1 MGIRSRILVGLAKAG
16 FDQRFILARATRI
29 WPMGWLINRL
39 LFEDDRMIYL
49 PKDSAVGGT
58 PGRTVSVA
66 TDIPLEWTNTV
77 LPSQVLDH
85 FIRASKHHFI
95 MNTCLCRDAND
106 CKDYPKDLGCLF
118 IGKGALRIDKR
129 FGRLVTQDE
138 ALAHVRRCREKG
150 LVHLIGRNKIDA
162 VVFDTGRKEDL
173 MSICSCCPCCCL
185 WRMLP
190 DLSKKIA
197 DGVTKMPGVAVSVTD
212 SCIGCGECVESRL
225 CFVGALS
232 LADGRARID
241 QTICR
246 GCGRCVESCPNGAVE
261 LRIEDKAFLRKAV
274 ETIEPLVDIRA
285 E

>member
-16 FDQRFILARATRI
+16 FDQRFALARATKI
-29 WPMGWLINRL
+29 WPMGWLVNRL

-49 PKDSAVGGT
+49 PKDSAVGDAAE
-58 PGRTVSVA
+58 RTISVV

-95 MNTCLCRDAND
+95 MDTCLCRVASD

-118 IGKGALRIDKR
+118 IGKGALKIDKR

-138 ALAHVRRCREKG
+138 ALAHVRKCREKG

-190 DLSKKIA
+190 DLSKEIA
-197 DGVTKMPGVAVSVTD
+197 DGITKMPGVAVAVTD
-212 SCIGCGECVESRL
+212 SCTGCGECVEEEV

-232 LADGRARID
+232 LADGRAQID
-241 QTICR
+241 QARCR
-246 GCGRCVESCPNGAVE
+246 GCGRCVESCPNGAIE
-261 LRIEDKAFLRKAV
+261 LRMEDTASIRKAV
-274 ETIEPLVDIRA
+274 EAIEPLVDIRA